1 MLSLDDSSE
10 LPYDLFLGVPK
21 HRVPDVVAASG
32 MTEKGWIPVNP
43 QNLETRFPG
52 VYYGRGCEA
61 AREHPRRISIE
72 SRNHAWEP
80 IGQSTD
86 DELKAIWLYVQSIP
100 AEKQSNE

>member
-52 VYYGRGCEA
+52 IY
-61 AREHPRRISIE
+61 
-72 SRNHAWEP
+72 
-80 IGQSTD
+80 
-86 DELKAIWLYVQSIP
+86 
-100 AEKQSNE
+100 